1 MRNRLNLTIA
11 AGALALAMVASTAQ
25 AQEATAPE
33 AAAPEA
39 EADLGEEIVVTA
51 QKRAERLQEVPISM
65 AAFNEET
72 LTTNNVISVQDL
84 GRITT
89 NFSATRS
96 AQASSIRLSVRGIG
110 APGNTATEPSVA
122 AFVDGVYVPRPGS
135 IIGNFLD
142 IEGVEVLRGPQGTL
156 FGRNAS
162 VGAIS
167 FRSAT
172 PKDEFSGQVSAEAG
186 NGGRYKL
193 SGHVNLPLS
202 ENVAL
207 RVAGLGSL
215 FNGYWHNRLDGKTY
229 GGSDDYAG
237 RASLKAEFGSLSWI
251 VRADYSKS
259 NGDGY
264 VPAEFR
270 FDSVNAAQG
279 AAFQGLQTSV
289 AGSAVDTVLFDRN
302 VNQRITADFQDRHW
316 GVSSDATLDVGSY
329 SLRMINSYRDWDS
342 SQTDGDT
349 IFTTMPLSTRK
360 AGFTSKSHNHELQL
374 ISPKNEL
381 LGGRLDFVAGLY
393 YFQEDYTIDERLQ
406 ADAQFCNVLVP
417 AGAQRTACNT
427 SLAAGGGVDATDQ
440 DFSQSVES
448 FAAYGQ
454 ATFKIADPLSLTLG
468 GRWSSDDKS
477 AVYVQKRAFPFAAS
491 LRAIEN
497 ANLALKDDRFTW
509 RASLNFKPNRDFM
522 FFLNYSTGYKSGGFN
537 SGAGATALNQSRIFN
552 RETVANYEL
561 GAKTSWLDGGVVANL
576 TFYRMDID
584 GFQDRAF
591 DGVSFLVRNAGSLRH
606 QGFEFDTTL
615 KPSRNF
621 TVNASLAYLDSK
633 FTSYPGGAGL
643 PGCASGPVICA
654 GLPNNGRTQD
664 LAGKRLNYAPEFTG
678 SFGATWTGEFGN
690 SGLGWSLNGNVSLTS
705 DSNNGAVNDANPQT
719 MQDGYALVGARFA
732 INGPDDS
739 WSVAV
744 FGSNL
749 TDEGYCSA
757 QFYQVLD
764 TAFGLRN
771 GVFPGSTGVRCN
783 VASPRTY
790 GVSGTVRF

>member
-1 MRNRLNLTIA
+1 MKVSRNFMVATSL
-11 AGALALAMVASTAQ
+11 LALVLATGTAQ
-25 AQEATAPE
+25 AQDAATPD
-33 AAAPEA
+33 A
-39 EADLGEEIVVTA
+39 EADMGDEIVVTA
-51 QKRAERLQEVPISM
+51 QKRSERLQDVPISM
-65 AAFNEET
+65 AAVSEAT
-72 LTTNNVISVQDL
+72 MTTNNVLTVQDL
-84 GRITT
+84 GRVAT

-96 AQASSIRLSVRGIG
+96 AQASSIRLAVRGIG

-172 PKDEFSGQVSAEAG
+172 PKDEFSGQISAEAG
-186 NGGRYKL
+186 NGDRYKL
-193 SGHVNLPLS
+193 TGHINLPLS

-207 RVAGLGSL
+207 RVAGLGSW
-215 FNGYWHNRLDGKTY
+215 FKGYWHNQLDGKTY

-237 RASLKAEFGSLSWI
+237 RASIKADLGNVSWI

-259 NGDGY
+259 DGDGY

-270 FDSVNAAQG
+270 FDSVSAAQG
-279 AAFQGLQTSV
+279 AAFRTLQTGL
-289 AGSAVDTVLFDRN
+289 AGSANDTVLFDRN
-302 VNQRITADFQDRHW
+302 VNQRVTADYKDRHW
-316 GVSSDATLDVGSY
+316 GVSSDATLDLGGY
-329 SLRMINSYRDWDS
+329 SLRLINSYRNWRS
-342 SQTDGDT
+342 AQTDGDT
-349 IFTTMPLSTRK
+349 IFTTVPLSSRQG
-360 AGFTSKSHNHELQL
+360 GFTSKSHNHELQF
-374 ISPKNEL
+374 ISPKDEL

-427 SLAAGGGVDATDQ
+427 SLAAGGGVNATDQ

-448 FAAYGQ
+448 FAVYGQ
-454 ATFKIADPLSLTLG
+454 TTFKIAEPLSLTLG
-468 GRWSSDDKS
+468 GRWSKDDKS
-477 AVYVQKRAFPFAAS
+477 AVYVQKRAFPFAAT

-509 RASLNFKPNRDFM
+509 RASLNYKPNRDILV
-522 FFLNYSTGYKSGGFN
+522 FLNYSTGYKSGGFN
-537 SGAGATALNQSRIFN
+537 SGAGAVALNQARIFN
-552 RETVANYEL
+552 RETVKNYEL
-561 GAKTSWLDGGVVANL
+561 GAKTTWLDGGLIANL
-576 TFYRMDID
+576 TLYRMDIG

-606 QGFEFDTTL
+606 QGFELDTTI
-615 KPSRNF
+615 KPSDNF

-633 FTSYPGGAGL
+633 FTNYPGGAGL
-643 PGCASGPVICA
+643 PGCAGGPAICA

-664 LAGKRLNYAPEFTG
+664 LAGQRLNYAPEFTG
-678 SFGATWTGEFGN
+678 NFGATWTGDIGS

-705 DSNNGAVNDANPQT
+705 DQNNGGVNDANPQT
-719 MQDGYALVGARFA
+719 AQDGFALVGARFA
-732 INGPDDS
+732 INGPDDR
-739 WSVAV
+739 WNVAV

-749 TDEGYCSA
+749 TNEGYCSA

-771 GVFPGSTGVRCN
+771 GTFPGSTGVRCN
-783 VASPRTY
+783 VATPRTY
-790 GVSGTVRF
+790 GVSGTFRF

>member
-1 MRNRLNLTIA
+1 MTTATKFKLATSLI
-11 AGALALAMVASTAQ
+11 ALALTAGTVHAQDASV
-25 AQEATAPE
+25 PDE
-33 AAAPEA
+33 AANTG
-39 EADLGEEIVVTA
+39 DEIVVTA
-51 QKRAERLQEVPISM
+51 QKRSERLQDVPISI

-72 LTTNNVISVQDL
+72 LATNNVLTVQDL
-84 GRITT
+84 GRVAT
-89 NFSATRS
+89 NFSATRG
-96 AQASSIRLSVRGIG
+96 AQASSIRLAVRGIG

-172 PKDEFSGQVSAEAG
+172 PKDEFSGQVSAELG
-186 NGGRYKL
+186 NGDRYKL
-193 SGHVNLPLS
+193 TGNINLPLS
-202 ENVAL
+202 DNIAL
-207 RVAGLGSL
+207 RVAGLGSSFKGL
-215 FNGYWHNRLDGKTY
+215 WHNKLDGKTY

-237 RASLKAEFGSLSWI
+237 RASVKADLGNVSWI

-259 NGDGY
+259 DGDGY
-264 VPAEFR
+264 VPSEFR
-270 FDSVNAAQG
+270 FDSVSAAQ
-279 AAFQGLQTSV
+279 ATAFLGLQAAL
-289 AGSAVDTVLFDRN
+289 AGSANDTVLFDRN
-302 VNQRITADFQDRHW
+302 VNQRVTADYTDRHW
-316 GVSSDATLDVGSY
+316 GMSSDATLDLGGY
-329 SLRMINSYRDWDS
+329 SLRLINSYRNWRS
-342 SQTDGDT
+342 TQTDGDT
-349 IFTTMPLSTRK
+349 IFTTVPLSSRQG
-360 AGFTSKSHNHELQL
+360 GFTSESQNHELQFV
-374 ISPKNEL
+374 SPKEEL

-417 AGAQRTACNT
+417 AGVQRTACNT
-427 SLAAGGGVDATDQ
+427 GLAAGGGVNATDQ

-448 FAAYGQ
+448 FAVYGQ
-454 ATFKIADPLSLTLG
+454 TTFKIADPLSLTLG
-468 GRWSSDDKS
+468 GRWSKDDKS
-477 AVYVQKRAFPFAAS
+477 AVYIQNRAFPFAAS

-509 RASLNFKPNRDFM
+509 RASLNYKPSRDM
-522 FFLNYSTGYKSGGFN
+522 LFFLNYSTGYKSGGFN
-537 SGAGATALNQSRIFN
+537 SGAGAVALNQARIFA

-561 GAKTSWLDGGVVANL
+561 GTKTTWLDGGLIANL
-576 TFYRMDID
+576 TLYRMDVN

-606 QGFEFDTTL
+606 QGFELDTTI
-615 KPSRNF
+615 KPADNF
-621 TVNASLAYLDSK
+621 SINASLAYLDSK
-633 FTSYPGGAGL
+633 FTNYPGGAGL
-643 PGCASGPVICA
+643 PGCAAGPVLCA

-678 SFGATWTGEFGN
+678 SFGATWTGDIGN

-705 DSNNGAVNDANPQT
+705 DLNNGGVNDANPQT
-719 MQDGYALVGARFA
+719 AQDGYALVGARFA
-732 INGPDDS
+732 INGPDDR
-739 WSVAV
+739 WNVAV

-749 TDEGYCSA
+749 TNQGYCSA

-771 GVFPGSTGVRCN
+771 GTFPGSTGVRCN
-783 VASPRTY
+783 VATPRTY
-790 GVSGTVRF
+790 GVSGTFRF